1 MPAGRRVYRLALSL
15 HPITFSGGL
24 PPADAPHHC
33 HVLPA
38 GIDPIPAPDT
48 KQEAKMLCLLL
59 DAGLY
64 PTCGDA
70 TCGNVKCGDVT
81 GGDVTGGDMTGGDMT
96 GGGTRLPGA
105 QTDAGRE

>member
-1 MPAGRRVYRLALSL
+1 MHTP
-15 HPITFSGGL
+15 
-24 PPADAPHHC
+24 DHC

-48 KQEAKMLCLLL
+48 KEEAKMLCLLL

-70 TCGNVKCGDVT
+70 TCGNVKCSDTT
-81 GGDVTGGDMTGGDMT
+81 GGNKTD
-96 GGGTRLPGA
+96 GGTSLPRDW
-105 QTDAGRE
+105 TDTGRE